1 MTPYEMIRRA
11 EERIPVCPV
20 CKGTCD
26 EFVKDF
32 NGDIVGC
39 RECITFIDAWEETD
53 E

>member
-1 MTPYEMIRRA
+1 LIRRA

-20 CKGTCD
+20 CGETCS
-26 EFVKDF
+26 EWVKDF

-39 RECITFIDAWEETD
+39 RECIKFVDAWEEDD